1 MRNHFDLA
9 ALARRRGRRKSARV
23 RPIDPPTVT
32 INNLSRIIR
41 PIVMVWQTSLRTEI
55 LPLYEEV
62 VVAARRDSPD
72 DRLKGAVDRGRKAAA
87 AEVQAASDRA
97 QRWTV
102 QAEVWHRYRWAGG
115 VRAALGVDVWPYLD
129 VADVQVEIDAAL
141 ARNVSLIRGLG
152 DATSK
157 EVEQYVWDALV
168 NHTPRRDLGQLL
180 GERLGVARSRA
191 DFIARDQTLKLSGN
205 LDQLRQLQA
214 GIDSYIW
221 QTAEDERVR
230 PTHAERQGKVFR
242 WDDEGI
248 KPREEP
254 NCRCTA
260 QAYVDVEGAGD
271 GSADDGE

>member
-1 MRNHFDLA
+1 MRNRFDVA
-9 ALARRRGRRKSARV
+9 ALARRRGRRKNARI
-23 RPIDPPTVT
+23 RPIEPPAVT
-32 INNLSRIIR
+32 ISNLARIIR
-41 PIVMVWQTSLRTEI
+41 PIVMVWATSLRTEI

-62 VVAARRDSPD
+62 LGAARRDSPD
-72 DRLKGAVDRGRKAAA
+72 DRLKGSMDRARKAAA
-87 AEVQAASDRA
+87 AAIGTASDRA

-115 VRAALGVDVWPYLD
+115 VRAALGVEVWPYLD

-141 ARNVSLIRGLG
+141 ARNVALIRGLG
-152 DATSK
+152 EQTSK
-157 EVEQYVWDALV
+157 EVEQYVWDAVV
-168 NHTPRRDLGQLL
+168 NHTPRRDLGKLL

-205 LDQLRQLQA
+205 LDELRQLQA

-230 PTHAERQGKVFR
+230 ATHAARQGKVFR
-242 WDDEGI
+242 WDDGGI

-260 QAYVDVEGAGD
+260 QAYVDVEG
-271 GSADDGE
+271 SS